1 MYVIPVNNL
10 RFDLWNS
17 KTLGKNSFV
26 NILPTLRLVLLIHC
40 DLYTDLQKKLQ
51 VSLLNVAVDSKL
63 FESVKKVCI

>member
-26 NILPTLRLVLLIHC
+26 NILPTFRLVLLIHC
-40 DLYTDLQKKLQ
+40 NLYTDLRKKLQ
-51 VSLLNVAVDSKL
+51 VSLFNVIVNSKL
-63 FESVKKVCI
+63 FETVKKVCI

>member
-26 NILPTLRLVLLIHC
+26 NILPTFRSVLLIDC
-40 DLYTDLQKKLQ
+40 DLYIDLIEKQQ
-51 VSLLNVAVDSKL
+51 VSELNVIVNLK
-63 FESVKKVCI
+63 